1 VLIGESAIDF
11 DLTLKAV
18 DTAAGTAVLVA
29 KHVPPE
35 KSAVKLPAEWMQK
48 PVGDMPNN
56 WVGVTKEQNGTYT
69 AAVGQ
74 ETFTVE
80 IKVSLADGKILSAT
94 MDNPVK
100 TIERSCADEALTKC
114 GEAKPHVILRK
125 IDITLVQ

>member
-11 DLTLKAV
+11 DMTLKSV
-18 DTAAGTAVLVA
+18 DTAAGTAVLEV

-35 KSAVKLPAEWMQK
+35 KTAVKLPAPWMQT
-48 PVGDMPNN
+48 PVGDAPNN
-56 WVGVTKEQNGTYT
+56 WVGVTKEQNGSYS
-69 AAVGQ
+69 AAVGE

-100 TIERSCADEALTKC
+100 TIERTCEDEALTKC
-114 GEAKPHVILRK
+114 GDPKPHLILRK
-125 IDITLVQ
+125 IDITLVP